1 MLGIALTPT
10 REKFYLLNHGL
21 TLVLTIINSVNRR
34 SEKKKIPVKKLA
46 VRPDS
51 SLKINK

>member
-10 REKFYLLNHGL
+10 REKFYLLKHGL

-34 SEKKKIPVKKLA
+34 SEKKIPVKKLA
-46 VRPDS
+46 VRPVS